1 MRKEKKKVD
10 RSIIVSPWHSILSN
24 NNTSWSENGWQNST
38 ISTNAPNNNH
48 KYAKK
53 LPLWK
58 RVIQGKCNHL

>member
-53 LPLWK
+53 LPLW
-58 RVIQGKCNHL
+58 